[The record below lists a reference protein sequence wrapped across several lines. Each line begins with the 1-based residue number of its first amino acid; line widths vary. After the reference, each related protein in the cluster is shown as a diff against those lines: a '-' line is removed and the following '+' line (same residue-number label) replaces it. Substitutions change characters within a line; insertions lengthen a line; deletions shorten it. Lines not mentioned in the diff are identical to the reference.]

1 MFFPCHTEDPLI
13 PKTVPLPL
21 RAEILQRLRWEGQR
35 DVPLWVSAGNLCWI
49 PFAFFNK
56 IQNHKLCKARKLKGQ
71 TLSGVHFKS
80 EVQNA
85 FNDIIAKGK
94 NLFECKL
101 LFEQGM
107 NSQTVVQC
115 SLVSWAWGPG
125 GRRGGGITAESP
137 KGSFTILEI
146 SLIFPLDLEPT
157 GPEERRCNIKIRV
170 IF

>member
-21 RAEILQRLRWEGQR
+21 RAEILQRLRWEGRR

-107 NSQTVVQC
+107 NSQTLVQC
-115 SLVSWAWGPG
+115 SLGLLGLGTWGEE
-125 GRRGGGITAESP
+125 GRRNHCRESEGLFHYP
-137 KGSFTILEI
+137 RNQFDFSFGSGANR
-146 SLIFPLDLEPT
+146 SWR
-157 GPEERRCNIKIRV
+157 EEMQY
-170 IF
+170 